1 MVLQPII
8 CACLQTLTRSKALG
22 SGPYGAL
29 SASYTP
35 GNTSI
40 ITSFKVSPAGPLQP
54 SSLQGAE
61 LTSSAKLCLGLLGE
75 HV

>member
-1 MVLQPII
+1 MLLQPTP

-35 GNTSI
+35 GNNSI

-61 LTSSAKLCLGLLGE
+61 LALSADSALAD
-75 HV
+75 